1 MKGYLI
7 HYGEIGIKGENRP
20 FFENKLVKNITKV
33 TGNLGLKQKPIKKL
47 YGRYFLETSKQASS
61 KLEAKIETRLA
72 RTFGIANFSPAL
84 LVDRDIDK
92 LKEVVWEEV
101 KKRQPFKTFRIRA
114 SRVDKS
120 YHLTSR
126 EIEFKV
132 GGYAKE
138 KSGAEVDLE
147 TGDVTCYIEIL
158 SKKALIYFEKLNGP
172 GGLPVT
178 TAGKVVTLLSGGI
191 DSPVAAWQIAKRGA
205 KNVFVHFHSYPQ
217 TNKASQEVVQALAKE
232 LTKWQLN
239 SHLYMVPLLDI
250 QKEIVAQCP
259 KKLRVLLYRR
269 MMIRLAEFITKNES
283 AKALVTGE
291 SLGQVA
297 SQTLEN
303 IHAVNSVATLP
314 ILRPLIGM
322 DKQDIVNKAKEIKTY
337 EISIR
342 PYQDCCS
349 LFVPD
354 YPETRAKTTE
364 LEKAESILNTKSL
377 IKKALENTKKETFN
391 YPN

>member
-7 HYGEIGIKGENRP
+7 HYGEIGIKGENRS
-20 FFENKLVKNITKV
+20 FFENKLVQNIEKIVRDLELKKNPVK
-33 TGNLGLKQKPIKKL
+33 NL
-47 YGRYFLETSKQASS
+47 YGRHFLEIPYNTSS
-61 KLEAKIETRLA
+61 KVEKEIKKRLS
-72 RTFGIANFSPAL
+72 RTFGIVNFSPAL
-84 LVDRDIDK
+84 LTDREVEN
-92 LKEVVWEEV
+92 LKKVVWSEIE
-101 KKRQPFKTFRIRA
+101 KRQPFETFRIRA
-114 SRVDKS
+114 SRADKS

-147 TGDVTCYIEIL
+147 NADVTCYIEVL
-158 SKKALIYFEKLNGP
+158 SKKALVYFEKLSGP
-172 GGLPVT
+172 GGLPVS
-178 TAGKVVTLLSGGI
+178 TAGKVATLLSGGI
-191 DSPVAAWQIAKRGA
+191 DSPLAAWHIAKRGA

-217 TNKASQEVVQALAKE
+217 TDKASQEVVRDLAKK

-239 SHLYMVPLLDI
+239 SKLYLVPLLEI
-250 QKEIVAQCP
+250 QKEIVAKCP

-269 MMIRLAEFITKNES
+269 MMIRLTELIAQDEN

-303 IHAVNSVATLP
+303 IRAVNRVATLP

-322 DKQDIVNKAKEIKTY
+322 DKQEIVNKAKEIGTY
-337 EISIR
+337 QISIR

-354 YPETRAKTTE
+354 HPETQAEIKE
-364 LEKAESILNTKSL
+364 LEKAEEDLDTKKL
-377 IKKALENTKKETFN
+377 IKEALENTEKETFKF
-391 YPN
+391 PH